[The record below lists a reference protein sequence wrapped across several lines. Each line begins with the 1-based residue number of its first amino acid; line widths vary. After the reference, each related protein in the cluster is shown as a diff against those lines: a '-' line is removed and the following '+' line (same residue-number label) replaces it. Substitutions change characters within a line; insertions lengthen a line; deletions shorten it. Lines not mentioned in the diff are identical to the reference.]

1 MASSLQLNLDD
12 PQNLVARRTTALP
25 GMVHAFGPDDWVQQT
40 STARLAAHMGIVQAL
55 CIAQVDATTG
65 LASFISVARKR
76 ARPTFTTRDRQ
87 LLQLASAHLG
97 AALELCLAQTLD
109 RDGNGLSQTGGRL
122 ASDASG
128 VLTAIQPGALALL
141 RCEWPNWSGPFL
153 PPALLATLQARRSVF
168 LGRSL
173 HAQFCWRHE
182 LLYVSLRPRQAQD
195 RLTPRERDVAQAYA
209 AGRSYREVA
218 EELGMSPVTVRHHLR
233 SAYTKLDVQD
243 KAMLARVLSGP
254 D

>member
-1 MASSLQLNLDD
+1 M
-12 PQNLVARRTTALP
+12 
-25 GMVHAFGPDDWVQQT
+25 
-40 STARLAAHMGIVQAL
+40 
-55 CIAQVDATTG
+55 
-65 LASFISVARKR
+65 
-76 ARPTFTTRDRQ
+76 
-87 LLQLASAHLG
+87 
-97 AALELCLAQTLD
+97 
-109 RDGNGLSQTGGRL
+109 
-122 ASDASG
+122 
-128 VLTAIQPGALALL
+128 
-141 RCEWPNWSGPFL
+141 
-153 PPALLATLQARRSVF
+153 ATLQARRSVF
-168 LGRSL
+168 LGCSL